1 MSCREIVMKVS
12 WQLLLCSIL
21 QEKPKF
27 KFMLYRGLK
36 GSHPNDSTQGQF
48 SGRFKH
54 VFCLH
59 FKHVLASS
67 LLRLMN

>member
-1 MSCREIVMKVS
+1 MSCREMTVKVS

-21 QEKPKF
+21 QEKQRF
-27 KFMLYRGLK
+27 KFMLYGGLR

-48 SGRFKH
+48 SGRFKQ

-59 FKHVLASS
+59 FKHVLAYS
-67 LLRLMN
+67 LLRSLN